1 MKLKRLILKNFRGYP
16 LAKVDFDSDM
26 NIIVGKNDIG
36 KSTIMEALDIFF
48 NGNTKDAQTKID
60 IYDLYIHAEEPT
72 IEITCLFECTDTN
85 IILDSTNSTT
95 LESEYLLNKENLLEI
110 KKVWN
115 CSREK
120 ISAADLKIYIISN
133 YPDISENHLINLKI
147 TELRKMLTLIKDD
160 IDNFNNI
167 KKNTSSEIRV
177 ALYNYYLEKGCVF
190 KETHIDAAKE
200 DAKQI
205 WSKISQNLPIFFLF
219 KADRS
224 NVDSDSEVQ
233 NPLKIATKN
242 VLKELSS
249 ELEDIKTQVEEAV
262 KVISSKTIKKLQEM
276 DSDIAANLNTELS
289 TKAWDSIFSF
299 EIIDERG
306 IPLNKRG
313 SGVRRLMLLSYFRA
327 EAERIIGETDK
338 SNIIYAIEEPETSQH
353 PNYQTMIMDSLL
365 TLSNAPNHQI
375 IITTHTPEIA
385 KMVDISRI
393 IFINKDSNG
402 KSQIIENKPDKLN
415 GVVKSLGL
423 LPDVYTKLVIFV
435 EGSTDVK
442 FLEHISKLDSFKNII
457 DLNNENISIIPLV
470 GGNLKTWI
478 NKNYLSNSP
487 VKEVHIYDSD
497 IEEYKKLVETMN
509 KNLDSRRIGIIIK
522 RREIE
527 NYIPATVI
535 EKKLDI
541 FIDDSIKSNWSEI
554 DVPKLIMEKYG
565 QKKNM
570 REINVKSILNGSV
583 AKQITED
590 DLKSIGAF
598 DEILTWFK
606 TIENMYSSHVLLDE
620 IAFSAN

>member
-1 MKLKRLILKNFRGYP
+1 MKLKRLILKNFRGYS

-26 NIIVGKNDIG
+26 NIIVGKNDVG

-48 NGNTKDAQTKID
+48 NGNTRDSQTKID
-60 IYDLYIHAEEPT
+60 VYDLYIHSENPT
-72 IEITCLFECTDTN
+72 IEITCLFECADTS
-85 IILDSTNSTT
+85 IVLDSTSSTT
-95 LESEYLLNKENLLEI
+95 LKNEYLLNANNLLEI

-115 CSREK
+115 CSRGK
-120 ISAADLKIYIISN
+120 ISANDLKIYIISN

-147 TELRKMLTLIKDD
+147 TELRKMLTTIKDD
-160 IDNFNNI
+160 IPNFDEV
-167 KKNTSSEIRV
+167 KKNTSSKIR
-177 ALYNYYLEKGCVF
+177 AELYNYYLKNGCDF
-190 KETHIDAAKE
+190 KETPIDAAKE
-200 DAKQI
+200 DAKEI
-205 WSKISQNLPIFFLF
+205 WSKISKSLPIFFLF
-219 KADRS
+219 KSDRS

-242 VLKELSS
+242 VLKELSD
-249 ELEDIKTQVEEAV
+249 ELDIIKSQVEEAV

-289 TKAWDSIFSF
+289 TKAWDSIFTF

-327 EAERIIGETDK
+327 EAERIVSETDK
-338 SNIIYAIEEPETSQH
+338 NNIIYAIEEPETSQH

-365 TLSNAPNHQI
+365 TLSNTPNHQI

-385 KMVDISRI
+385 KMVDISQI

-402 KSQIIENKPDKLN
+402 HSQIVDNDQDKLN
-415 GVVKSLGL
+415 GVIKSLGL
-423 LPDVYTKLVIFV
+423 LPDIYTKLVIFV
-435 EGSTDVK
+435 EGPTDVK
-442 FLEHISKLDSFKNII
+442 FLEHISKLDSFKKII
-457 DLNNENISIIPLV
+457 DLNNENISIIPLI

-478 NKNYLSNSP
+478 NQNYLNNSSI
-487 VKEVHIYDSD
+487 KEVHIYDSD
-497 IEEYKKLVETMN
+497 VEDYRKLVEDMN
-509 KNLDSRRIGIIIK
+509 KSLDPRRTGLILK

-527 NYIPATVI
+527 NYIPAAII
-535 EKKLDI
+535 EKQLDI
-541 FIDDSIKSNWSEI
+541 FIDDSTKENWSEI

-565 QKKNM
+565 QKKKM
-570 REINVKSILNGSV
+570 RDSNVKMLLNGRV
-583 AKQITED
+583 AKKITED

-606 TIENMYSSHVLLDE
+606 SIKTMYSSNISFDE
-620 IAFSAN
+620 VTASE